1 MSNFIETSSAK
12 IYINLQT
19 DNIVLYE
26 VFFFLGGT
34 CKNIVNRQLVEW
46 AKKTI
51 LKISLKGLKTFDYL
65 SVC

>member
-26 VFFFLGGT
+26 VFFQGGT
-34 CKNIVNRQLVEW
+34 CKNIVNKQLVEL
-46 AKKTI
+46 AKN
-51 LKISLKGLKTFDYL
+51 SY
-65 SVC
+65 